1 VTPDPRER
9 LLDLLTA
16 EATQGLSPAEARE
29 LAELLAQF
37 PGEDADSLARA
48 AAAADLAMAGEPAP
62 LPPALAAK
70 LERRAAEFL
79 AAPPPAEPAVVVVT
93 RTPPHAFLGW
103 AIAAG
108 LAAIFLWAQLPD
120 PTTAEK
126 LKKLEGRE
134 GSRAF
139 VGEKEGAAGKIVWNN
154 ERQEGYVE
162 VRGLPPVDPATE
174 TYQLWIVDAGR
185 AQKEPIDGG
194 VFTVN
199 PDGTAVVPISAKLK
213 VKDAAAF
220 AVTREAAGGVVVSGG
235 PHLLVLTPKAG

>member
-1 VTPDPRER
+1 VSPDPRER
-9 LLDLLTA
+9 LLDLLAA

-29 LAELLAQF
+29 LAELLAHH

-48 AAAADLAMAGEPAP
+48 AAAADLALAGDPAP

-79 AAPPPAEPAVVVVT
+79 AAPPPAEPAGPVVVT

-108 LAAIFLWAQLPD
+108 LAAVFLWTQLPD
-120 PTTAEK
+120 RTPAEK
-126 LKKLEGRE
+126 LARLERRDGT
-134 GSRAF
+134 RAF
-139 VGEKEGAAGKIVWNN
+139 VGEKESAAGRVVWNR

-162 VRGLPPVDPATE
+162 VRGLPPVNPATE
-174 TYQLWIVDAGR
+174 TYQLWIVDPS
-185 AQKEPIDGG
+185 QKHPIDGG

-199 PDGTAVVPISAKLK
+199 ADGTTVVPISAKLK

-235 PHLLVLTPKAG
+235 PHLLVLTPKAE